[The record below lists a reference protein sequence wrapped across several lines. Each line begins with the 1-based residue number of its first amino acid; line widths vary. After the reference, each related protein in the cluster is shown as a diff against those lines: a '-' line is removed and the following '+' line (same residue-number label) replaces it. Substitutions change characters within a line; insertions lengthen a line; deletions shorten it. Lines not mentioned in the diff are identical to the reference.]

1 MLKQLLT
8 HAIFTV
14 MPEHTLLATTDLKR
28 NVKFLIGITNFFLE
42 SLYQFTSLR
51 AILETISF

>member
-8 HAIFTV
+8 HAIFTL
-14 MPEHTLLATTDLKR
+14 MPEYTLLTTTDLKR